1 MRSTNVYAGTAE
13 NFETGNDARGTR
25 SAEIRLFARDAIE
38 SDAKK
43 SQSLSLGIAAHR
55 NAGKYEKS
63 LAEAYSCADSWPI
76 GKPEELRLALTVT
89 LGSSGLVASLPVGP
103 V

>member
-1 MRSTNVYAGTAE
+1 MRSTNVYAGTTE
-13 NFETGNDARGTR
+13 NFETGNDARDTR
-25 SAEIRLFARDAIE
+25 SAERLFARDAIE

-43 SQSLSLGIAAHR
+43 SQSLSLGMAAHR
-55 NAGKYEKS
+55 NASQYEKS
-63 LAEAYSCADSWPI
+63 LAETYSWADSWPI
-76 GKPEELRLALTVT
+76 GKSEELRLAWTVT